1 MNFIY
6 EVDDKYLRAISLNP
20 REVYQL
26 NDLNF
31 YIPRKYKN
39 LTPFLLIKDSEGN
52 KDILRLSHNK
62 SDKLYNIYSVD
73 VSNTVRFQNGQFS
86 IALLVLSN
94 NIDVS
99 DAHLILLDFSNFQIG
114 KQVSLI
120 EGMTRNLIA
129 TYEKIE
135 RMTKMNIELYQD
147 IEEALNSD

>member
-20 REVYQL
+20 REIYQL

-31 YIPRKYKN
+31 YISRKYKN

-52 KDILRLSHNK
+52 KDILRLSHYK
-62 SDKLYNIYSVD
+62 SDKVYNIYAVD
-73 VSNTVRFQNGQFS
+73 ASNTIRFQNGQFS

-120 EGMTRNLIA
+120 EGMTRNL
-129 TYEKIE
+129 TSMYEKVE